1 MSRSL
6 VFFHGRHSK
15 PRFIVVFLSGG
26 VSVEIPVKGNVCNLF
41 LVRSLETGGNVG
53 MGVFGVAM
61 LPTI

>member
-15 PRFIVVFLSGG
+15 PRFIVFLSGG

-53 MGVFGVAM
+53 MGDFSVAM